1 MPDALVLAGGEANP
15 ALAHGVPNKAFAP
28 LSGRP
33 MVEFVLGALRAAR
46 SIRRVA
52 IVAPM
57 PLPAGA
63 AGYVDVAVA
72 DRGTL
77 LDNVAAG
84 LSALGGTSPVLATGA
99 DIPLLTPGA
108 IDAFVEA
115 GLALDAEIV
124 YGVVR
129 REDVCREFPGIRK
142 TFVRLREGTL
152 TGGSVILLDPRAFTR
167 ARSAIERAVRARKR
181 PWELARLFG
190 LRTVF
195 GLLTGTLRIPALER
209 RVAHLTGVRAR
220 ALVCRTP
227 EIAIDV
233 DSQET
238 LSIVRE
244 RLAGAP
250 GRPAPHQAERM
261 ARP

>member
-1 MPDALVLAGGEANP
+1 MLDAVVLAGGEADP
-15 ALAHGVPNKAFAP
+15 ALAPGVPSKAFAP

-46 SIRRVA
+46 SVRRVA

-57 PLPAGA
+57 PLPPGVA
-63 AGYVDVAVA
+63 ASVDVAVP
-72 DRGTL
+72 DRGAL

-84 LSALGGTSPVLATGA
+84 LSALEGPSPVLAAGA

-108 IDAFVEA
+108 VDAFVEA

-129 REDVCREFPGIRK
+129 REDVLREFPGISK

-152 TGGSVILLDPRAFTR
+152 TGGSLILLDPRAFAR

-181 PWELARLFG
+181 PWDLARLFG
-190 LRTVF
+190 LRTVL
-195 GLLTGTLRIPALER
+195 GLLTGTLQIPDLEG
-209 RVAHLTGVRAR
+209 RVTRLTGVRAR

-233 DSQET
+233 DSPET
-238 LSIVRE
+238 LSLVRGRLSAAGRPGPQQAE
-244 RLAGAP
+244 RLA
-250 GRPAPHQAERM
+250 RP
-261 ARP
+261 